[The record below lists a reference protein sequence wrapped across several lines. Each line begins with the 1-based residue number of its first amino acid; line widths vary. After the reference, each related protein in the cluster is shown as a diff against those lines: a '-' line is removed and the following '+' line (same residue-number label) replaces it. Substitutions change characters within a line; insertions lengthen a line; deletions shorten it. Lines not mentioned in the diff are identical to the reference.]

1 MTKPLILN
9 KPASFQIQEMIK
21 KLLEVEDASGFN
33 KEKKAILY
41 EQMLNKLVSLDCVE
55 ARCALETI
63 KVLLIEIGCLTLDIQ
78 ISSYQLSDFVSSD
91 CPARETEWTCPDPVQ
106 LSPEKIEQEKKQA
119 EKKIF
124 RSVHTKKILGSLEK
138 IEIVYGYTVY
148 VFSDG
153 SRWNLENY
161 YRHLE
166 SIPLYGPYLSD
177 YGINRKD
184 KEGFSPVRTYQ
195 ATNDMFQ

>member
-1 MTKPLILN
+1 LSKLEKNNEPKNALNPEILPMDTKL
-9 KPASFQIQEMIK
+9 
-21 KLLEVEDASGFN
+21 
-33 KEKKAILY
+33 
-41 EQMLNKLVSLDCVE
+41 
-55 ARCALETI
+55 
-63 KVLLIEIGCLTLDIQ
+63 
-78 ISSYQLSDFVSSD
+78 
-91 CPARETEWTCPDPVQ
+91 
-106 LSPEKIEQEKKQA
+106 IEQEKKQA

-166 SIPLYGPYLSD
+166 SIPLCGPYLSD

-184 KEGFSPVRTYQ
+184 KEGFTPVRTYQ